1 MILID
6 LNQVVISNLMVQM
19 NNYQETMD
27 ENLVRH
33 MILNSIRSVKKRFSD
48 EYGNVILCCDNKN
61 FWRKDVFPH
70 YIAGRKKTRESSGFD
85 WNLIFNTITQMKND
99 LREVFPY
106 KIIEVHRAEADD
118 IIGVLVKHYSKYE
131 KTIIISS
138 DKDFKQLQRYPNVK
152 QYSPILKKFLTTDNP
167 YKYIREHII
176 RGDRGDG
183 VPNFLSP
190 DDVFVS
196 EQRQKPLVKKKLSD
210 WLDINRN
217 PEDFCD
223 ANMLRNY
230 RRNETLV
237 DLSFVPEEMESEI
250 LDEYNKQPI
259 GDMSKVFDYFIK
271 NRMILLM
278 EEIHDFKEKKYE
290 VNSRN
295 F

>member
-1 MILID
+1 M
-6 LNQVVISNLMVQM
+6 
-19 NNYQETMD
+19 
-27 ENLVRH
+27 
-33 MILNSIRSVKKRFSD
+33 
-48 EYGNVILCCDNKN
+48 
-61 FWRKDVFPH
+61 
-70 YIAGRKKTRESSGFD
+70 
-85 WNLIFNTITQMKND
+85 
-99 LREVFPY
+99 
-106 KIIEVHRAEADD
+106 
-118 IIGVLVKHYSKYE
+118 
-131 KTIIISS
+131 
-138 DKDFKQLQRYPNVK
+138 
-152 QYSPILKKFLTTDNP
+152 
-167 YKYIREHII
+167 
-176 RGDRGDG
+176 
-183 VPNFLSP
+183 
-190 DDVFVS
+190 
-196 EQRQKPLVKKKLSD
+196 KKKLSD